1 MNFLKKCPV
10 TLACVM
16 VPTQFLQ
23 VYAACLAPQS
33 LKDAGKNP
41 VSFVRFVSIPDFG
54 KDRPPGSVPCRF
66 KFTDPFFGY
75 MADEW
80 YYSKN
85 KIPFGFMCYTAT
97 DPDPSKPN
105 LADGLSVN
113 FDVKANRWVKDRSRF
128 EAHLRAQGM
137 EEEWVKKYADA
148 DRFYE
153 LTTQTAKGFAMTR
166 DDVIGDE
173 SRRERHLH
181 YCLIREPKAIC
192 GQGVM
197 GTLKGIKKRPK
208 TDLTSYALKILRTI
222 EFVDEDPPKV
232 EATRQ
237 GVAASNAAASS
248 QDRTASSP

>member
-1 MNFLKKCPV
+1 MNIVRHAFCLGALLCCILQGAKAEAPIPPQLREKGMKSV
-10 TLACVM
+10 SVRRTLSFPDLSQYSPGTVAC
-16 VPTQFLQ
+16 TI
-23 VYAACLAPQS
+23 
-33 LKDAGKNP
+33 
-41 VSFVRFVSIPDFG
+41 SFSDFY
-54 KDRPPGSVPCRF
+54 
-66 KFTDPFFGY
+66 FGY
-75 MADEW
+75 LRDEKF
-80 YYSKN
+80 YRLN
-85 KIPFGFMCYTAT
+85 KWPFSSACYKAT

-113 FDVKANRWVKDRSRF
+113 FDVNANRWVKDRSRF

-153 LTTQTAKGFAMTR
+153 LATQTAKGFAMTR

-197 GTLKGIKKRPK
+197 GTLKDIKKRPK
-208 TDLTSYALKILRTI
+208 TDLTPYALQILRTV
-222 EFVDEDPPKV
+222 EFVDDDSSTARANHQE
-232 EATRQ
+232 
-237 GVAASNAAASS
+237 GAASNPSVNNL
-248 QDRTASSP
+248 DHPASSP

>member
-1 MNFLKKCPV
+1 MKMIRHAFCLGALLCCILQGAKAEAPIPPQLREKGMKSV
-10 TLACVM
+10 SVRRTLSFPDLSQYSPGTVAC
-16 VPTQFLQ
+16 TI
-23 VYAACLAPQS
+23 
-33 LKDAGKNP
+33 
-41 VSFVRFVSIPDFG
+41 SFSDFH
-54 KDRPPGSVPCRF
+54 
-66 KFTDPFFGY
+66 FGY
-75 MADEW
+75 LPDDKF
-80 YYSKN
+80 YRLN
-85 KIPFGFMCYTAT
+85 KWPFSSACYKAT

-197 GTLKGIKKRPK
+197 GTLKDIKKRPK
-208 TDLTSYALKILRTI
+208 TDLTPYALKILQTI
-222 EFVDEDPPKV
+222 EFVDEHPPTV
-232 EATRQ
+232 ESTHQ
-237 GVAASNAAASS
+237 TVSASNASPSSPDRAASS
-248 QDRTASSP
+248 P